1 MKQFVYI
8 LAVFVFIAGCA
19 STGNQ
24 TLKEET
30 ESSVSAKIINN
41 VTTQA
46 EIKAMFGSPYETTFT
61 DGGLEIWKYQLDDL
75 KADAI
80 NYVPIVNWFGSSM
93 SGTRKELVILFN
105 DDGTVKRNS
114 MAQNYK
120 LSSNS
125 NQRFEGYTQ
134 KQILKEEQS
143 Q

>member
-1 MKQFVYI
+1 MEEFMKQLFYF
-8 LAVFVFIAGCA
+8 LAVFIFIAGCA

-30 ESSVSAKIINN
+30 EASVSAKIINN

-114 MAQNYK
+114 MAESAVSTKSGLFN
-120 LSSNS
+120 
-125 NQRFEGYTQ
+125 
-134 KQILKEEQS
+134 
-143 Q
+143 

>member
-1 MKQFVYI
+1 MKYSILLLTLIIFVG
-8 LAVFVFIAGCA
+8 GCA

-30 ESSVSAKIINN
+30 ESSVASKIINN

-46 EIKAMFGSPYETTFT
+46 EIKAMYGSPYETTYT
-61 DGGLEIWKYQLDDL
+61 DGGMEIWKYRLDDL

-80 NYVPIVNWFGSSM
+80 NYVPLVNLFGSSY

-114 MAQNYK
+114 M
-120 LSSNS
+120 SESDV
-125 NQRFEGYTQ
+125 
-134 KQILKEEQS
+134 QS
-143 Q
+143 KSGLFN

>member
-1 MKQFVYI
+1 VLEKHMEELMKQLFYF
-8 LAVFVFIAGCA
+8 LAIFIFIAGCA

-30 ESSVSAKIINN
+30 EASVSAKIINN

-46 EIKAMFGSPYETTFT
+46 EIKAMFGSPYQTTYT
-61 DGGLEIWKYQLDDL
+61 DGGLEIWKYQLDNL

-80 NYVPIVNWFGSSM
+80 NYVPIVNFFGSSM

-114 MAQNYK
+114 MAESAVSTKSGLFN
-120 LSSNS
+120 
-125 NQRFEGYTQ
+125 
-134 KQILKEEQS
+134 
-143 Q
+143 

>member
-1 MKQFVYI
+1 MKNSI
-8 LAVFVFIAGCA
+8 LFCVLVLFIASCA

-24 TLKEET
+24 TLKSET
-30 ESSVSAKIINN
+30 ESSVAAKIVTN

-46 EIKAMFGSPYETTFT
+46 EIKAMFGSPYQTTYT

-80 NYVPIVNWFGSSM
+80 NYVPIVNFFGSSY

-114 MAQNYK
+114 MAESDVKTKSGLFN
-120 LSSNS
+120 
-125 NQRFEGYTQ
+125 
-134 KQILKEEQS
+134 
-143 Q
+143 

>member
-1 MKQFVYI
+1 MKYTILLFTLIIFV
-8 LAVFVFIAGCA
+8 AGCA

-30 ESSVSAKIINN
+30 ESSVATKIINN

-46 EIKAMFGSPYETTFT
+46 EIKAMYGSPYETTFT
-61 DGGLEIWKYQLDDL
+61 DGGMEIWKYRLDDL

-80 NYVPIVNWFGSSM
+80 NYVPLVNLFGSSF

-114 MAQNYK
+114 MSESDVQNK
-120 LSSNS
+120 SGLFN
-125 NQRFEGYTQ
+125 
-134 KQILKEEQS
+134 
-143 Q
+143 

>member
-1 MKQFVYI
+1 MKYSILLFALIIFVG
-8 LAVFVFIAGCA
+8 GCA

-30 ESSVSAKIINN
+30 ESSVASKIINN

-46 EIKAMFGSPYETTFT
+46 EIKAMYGSPYETTYT
-61 DGGLEIWKYQLDDL
+61 EGGMEIWKYRLDDL

-80 NYVPIVNWFGSSM
+80 NYVPLVNLFGSSF

-114 MAQNYK
+114 MSESDVQNK
-120 LSSNS
+120 SGLFN
-125 NQRFEGYTQ
+125 
-134 KQILKEEQS
+134 
-143 Q
+143 

>member
-1 MKQFVYI
+1 MKYSILLFALIIFVG
-8 LAVFVFIAGCA
+8 GCA

-30 ESSVSAKIINN
+30 ESSVASKIINN

-61 DGGLEIWKYQLDDL
+61 DGGMEIWKYRLDDL

-80 NYVPIVNWFGSSM
+80 NYVPIVNWFGQSF

-114 MAQNYK
+114 MSESDVQNK
-120 LSSNS
+120 SGLFN
-125 NQRFEGYTQ
+125 
-134 KQILKEEQS
+134 
-143 Q
+143 

>member
-1 MKQFVYI
+1 MYIYIGDQMKNSI
-8 LAVFVFIAGCA
+8 LFCVLVLFIASCA

-24 TLKEET
+24 TLKSET
-30 ESSVSAKIINN
+30 ESSVAAKIVNN

-46 EIKAMFGSPYETTFT
+46 EIKAMFGSPYQTTYT

-80 NYVPIVNWFGSSM
+80 NYVPIVNFFGSSY

-114 MAQNYK
+114 MAESDVKTKSGLFN
-120 LSSNS
+120 
-125 NQRFEGYTQ
+125 
-134 KQILKEEQS
+134 
-143 Q
+143 

>member
-1 MKQFVYI
+1 MKYSILLFTLIIFV
-8 LAVFVFIAGCA
+8 AGCA

-30 ESSVSAKIINN
+30 ESSVATKIINN

-46 EIKAMFGSPYETTFT
+46 EIKAMYSSPYETTFT
-61 DGGLEIWKYQLDDL
+61 DGGMEIWKYRLDDL

-80 NYVPIVNWFGSSM
+80 NYVPLVNLFGSSF

-114 MAQNYK
+114 MSESDVQNK
-120 LSSNS
+120 SGLFN
-125 NQRFEGYTQ
+125 
-134 KQILKEEQS
+134 
-143 Q
+143 